1 MAIRHTSSRKRERG
15 FVTLIWT
22 CMMLFI
28 IMPVVG
34 LAIDAGVMYVIK
46 SKLQTAVDGAALGAA
61 RSLSRGID
69 IPSQQTSATDTAKRY
84 FHANFPNNWMGVTPV
99 NDPTVTWPAAPPAT
113 AIINVQGDVDAPT
126 WFMRII
132 GVSSLHF
139 TVVGQAT
146 RRNVNLML
154 VVDRS
159 TSLSDTGSCP
169 TLATDSQLFVQSFSN
184 NRDRMGL
191 VTFGTYYHV
200 DFAPNFNFQSSMTTM
215 LGNLQCSGFTNSA
228 AAFSTAY
235 QTLKGLADQNA
246 LNVIVLFTD
255 GQPNTITLGPAYGTG
270 TGAPMPIKGTCV
282 LNNALIPGYSGVIS
296 GDTGY
301 GVTGGIYQATN
312 ATYPA
317 PQPFPADITLIG
329 NAQNWKAGCVF
340 KTYNAGYGP
349 GVMAGT
355 STAFANDISYLPST
369 DSFGNQLDTDVLGG
383 AGFPAA
389 TTHSAGRIVAND
401 RTTIEN
407 AGINALD
414 NAAQNARID
423 AAASNLPFIV
433 YTIGLGNAPGGVN
446 DVLLQRISNDPHSAT
461 HQSAYTDGMY
471 MFSPDTAHLSSAFAA
486 IASDILRISK

>member
-1 MAIRHTSSRKRERG
+1 MAIYHTSNRKRERG

-113 AIINVQGDVDAPT
+113 AIINVQGDVNAPT

-139 TVVGQAT
+139 KVVGQAT

-169 TLATDSQLFVQSFSN
+169 TLASDSQLFVQSFSN

-191 VTFGTYYHV
+191 VTFGTYYNV

-246 LNVIVLFTD
+246 LNVVVLFTD
-255 GQPNTITLGPAYGTG
+255 GQPNTITLGPAY
-270 TGAPMPIKGTCV
+270 APERLLPCRLKVRVYSIMP
-282 LNNALIPGYSGVIS
+282 LYR
-296 GDTGY
+296 
-301 GVTGGIYQATN
+301 ATR
-312 ATYPA
+312 A
-317 PQPFPADITLIG
+317 
-329 NAQNWKAGCVF
+329 W
-340 KTYNAGYGP
+340 
-349 GVMAGT
+349 
-355 STAFANDISYLPST
+355 YLET
-369 DSFGNQLDTDVLGG
+369 RAMQ
-383 AGFPAA
+383 
-389 TTHSAGRIVAND
+389 
-401 RTTIEN
+401 
-407 AGINALD
+407 
-414 NAAQNARID
+414 
-423 AAASNLPFIV
+423 
-433 YTIGLGNAPGGVN
+433 
-446 DVLLQRISNDPHSAT
+446 
-461 HQSAYTDGMY
+461 
-471 MFSPDTAHLSSAFAA
+471 
-486 IASDILRISK
+486 

>member
-1 MAIRHTSSRKRERG
+1 MAIHHTSSRKRERG

-28 IMPVVG
+28 IMPAVG

-61 RSLSRGID
+61 RSLSRGQD

-84 FHANFPNNWMGVTPV
+84 FHANFPNHWMGVTPV
-99 NDPTVTWPAAPPAT
+99 NDPTVTWPSAPPAT

-132 GVSSLHF
+132 GVNSLHF

-146 RRNVNLML
+146 RRNVNLLL

-169 TLATDSQLFVQSFSN
+169 TLSSDSQLFVQSFSN

-191 VTFGTYYHV
+191 LTFGTYYNLDV
-200 DFAPNFNFQSSMTTM
+200 APTFNFQTTM
-215 LGNLQCSGFTNSA
+215 SNKLALLQCSGFTNA
-228 AAFSTAY
+228 AASFSSAY
-235 QTLKGLADQNA
+235 QALKGLNDQNA
-246 LNVIVLFTD
+246 LNVIVMFTD
-255 GQPNTITLGPAYGTG
+255 GIPNTITLGPYYSPAGVVA
-270 TGAPMPIKGTCV
+270 APMPIKGSCQLV
-282 LNNALIPGYSGVIS
+282 GNPPAGYSGVVA
-296 GDTGY
+296 GDTAY
-301 GVTGGIYQATN
+301 GVTGGIFQATN
-312 ATYPA
+312 STYPA
-317 PQPFPADITLIG
+317 PAPFPADISLIG
-329 NAQNWKAGCVF
+329 NLQYYKAGCSFPSNSVIS
-340 KTYNAGYGP
+340 
-349 GVMAGT
+349 GT
-355 STAFANDISYLPST
+355 STPFANDISYLPPT
-369 DSFGNQLDTDVLGG
+369 DSFGNGLDADVLGG
-383 AGFPAA
+383 TGFPAA
-389 TTHSAGRIVAND
+389 TNHSGGHIVAND
-401 RTTIEN
+401 RQTIEN

-423 AAASNLPFIV
+423 AAAHNLPFIV

-446 DVLLQRISNDPHSAT
+446 DVLLERLANDPHSAT
-461 HQSAYTDGMY
+461 HQAAYTDGLY
-471 MFSPDTAHLSSAFAA
+471 MFSPDTAHLSSAFAT

>member
-1 MAIRHTSSRKRERG
+1 MAIHPTRNRERERG
-15 FVTLIWT
+15 FVTLIWS

-61 RSLSRGID
+61 RSLSRGQD

-84 FHANFPNNWMGVTPV
+84 FHANFPNHWMGVTPV
-99 NDPTVTWPAAPPAT
+99 NDPTVTWPSAPPAT

-132 GVSSLHF
+132 GVNSLHF
-139 TVVGQAT
+139 SVVGQAT
-146 RRNVNLML
+146 RRNVNLLL

-169 TLATDSQLFVQSFSN
+169 ALSSDSQLFVQSFSN

-191 VTFGTYYHV
+191 VTFGTYYNV
-200 DFAPNFNFQSSMTTM
+200 DFAPNFNFQSTMTTM
-215 LGNLQCSGFTNSA
+215 LGNLQCSGFTNAA

-246 LNVIVLFTD
+246 LNVLVMFTD
-255 GQPNTITLGPAYGTG
+255 GIPNTLTFGPAYGTG
-270 TGAPMPIKGTCV
+270 AAAPMPIKGTCKLQNV
-282 LNNALIPGYSGVIS
+282 APAGYSGVVA
-296 GDTGY
+296 GDTAY
-301 GVTGGIYQATN
+301 GVTGGIFQATN
-312 ATYPA
+312 STYPA
-317 PQPFPADITLIG
+317 PAPFPADISLI
-329 NAQNWKAGCVF
+329 NSTQNYKSGCNFPSNSVISS
-340 KTYNAGYGP
+340 
-349 GVMAGT
+349 T
-355 STAFANDISYLPST
+355 STPFASDISYLPAT
-369 DSFGNQLDTDVLGG
+369 DSFGNPIATSLLAG

-389 TTHSAGRIVAND
+389 TVTSGGHVVAND
-401 RTTIEN
+401 RQTIEN

-423 AAASNLPFIV
+423 AAANNLPFIV

-446 DVLLQRISNDPHSAT
+446 DVLLQRMANDPHSAT
-461 HQSAYTDGMY
+461 HQSAYTDGLY
-471 MFSPDTAHLSSAFAA
+471 MFSPDTAHLSSAFAT

>member
-1 MAIRHTSSRKRERG
+1 MMIQHTGKRKRERG

-22 CMMLFI
+22 CMMLFV
-28 IMPVVG
+28 IMPSVG

-61 RSLSRGID
+61 RSLSRGQD
-69 IPSQQTSATDTAKRY
+69 IPSQQTAATDTAKRY

-154 VVDRS
+154 VLDRS

-169 TLATDSQLFVQSFSN
+169 TLATDAQLFVNSFSN

-191 VTFGTYYHV
+191 LTFGTYFNQAGDV
-200 DFAPNFNFQSSMTTM
+200 APTFNFQTVINNKLVS
-215 LGNLQCSGFTNSA
+215 LACSGFTNSA
-228 AAFSTAY
+228 GAFSASY
-235 QTLKGLADQNA
+235 SILKALGDQNA

-255 GQPNTITLGPAYGTG
+255 GQPNTVTFGPAYGNG
-270 TGAPMPIKGTCV
+270 TGAVMPRKTTGTCT
-282 LNNALIPGYSGVIS
+282 AGSPATPGFSGVVA

-301 GVTGGIYQATN
+301 GVTGGIYQAYRT
-312 ATYPA
+312 TYPA
-317 PQPFPADITLIG
+317 PTPFPNDITLIG
-329 NAQNWKAGCVF
+329 ASQGYKGGCQF
-340 KTYNAGYGP
+340 PSQYY
-349 GVMAGT
+349 MAST
-355 STAFANDISYLPST
+355 STPFANDINYLPST
-369 DSFGNQLDTDVLGG
+369 DSWGNSIDTSLLGG
-383 AGFPAA
+383 TGFPAGPMI
-389 TTHSAGRIVAND
+389 HSGGNVVAND
-401 RTTIEN
+401 RQTIEN

-423 AAASNLPFIV
+423 AATNNIPLMV

-446 DVLLQRISNDPHSAT
+446 NTLLERLANDANSAT
-461 HQSAYTDGMY
+461 HQTAYPTGLYMY
-471 MFSPDTAHLSSAFAA
+471 SPDTAHLASAFAA